1 MEVATVWAYTAKFMD
16 VIVLIVARLRNCSD
30 LIRESKL
37 FVGNKTKVLDCV
49 VNFSDVVDAVAEL
62 KRGKNDG
69 YAGLLLYHFI
79 NGCDELFV
87 HISLLFSCML
97 VHGFAFDDVSN
108 MLHVLMVLHKMVAI
122 HIW

>member
-1 MEVATVWAYTAKFMD
+1 M
-16 VIVLIVARLRNCSD
+16 LPSLCSFSYD
-30 LIRESKL
+30 ADKMAIIKEDINSLNSYSQ
-37 FVGNKTKVLDCV
+37 DCV
-49 VNFSDVVDAVAEL
+49 INFSDVVDAVAEL

-97 VHGFAFDDVSN
+97 VHGFAFDDISN